1 MVIHLIVLHLILI
14 IQVHCDEPINGI
26 AKTLGFENKILF
38 SRENVNKV
46 TSYNSS
52 PPNTWLKLDEDMFN
66 KINIYFKKFVYTIE
80 GKYSLNLL
88 NKGENVYLDI
98 KEINQ
103 NHEVLKNDSTPIFK
117 NNINNVK
124 TNYFMHF

>member
-1 MVIHLIVLHLILI
+1 M
-14 IQVHCDEPINGI
+14 
-26 AKTLGFENKILF
+26 FENKLLF
-38 SRENVNKV
+38 SRENVNEV

-52 PPNTWLKLDEDMFN
+52 PPNTWLKLDEDKFN

-98 KEINQ
+98 KEINLTL
-103 NHEVLKNDSTPIFK
+103 NIINIFFTFLGLS
-117 NNINNVK
+117 IF
-124 TNYFMHF
+124 YFFGAFYSIIIFIIVFFLYLRFKVYLVN